1 MLSPTVQVNGR
12 TWHLYDVQFDSDDS
26 VYSVYL
32 YALNREHA
40 SYRLDDLKRTGRLA
54 DGEIVGIIK
63 KD

>member
-12 TWHLYDVQFDSDDS
+12 TWRLYDVEFDSDDS

-40 SYRLDDLKRTGRLA
+40 SYRVDDLKRTGRLA
-54 DGEIVGIIK
+54 DGEIVDIFK